1 MIFVSLTRITHL
13 KRLMFHKLSKVPIK
27 TKTFK
32 MPPLYKNQNQKQNP
46 QNYQDCDTSQQAAK
60 YSVNFGSL
68 PYVNGTQPNAVL
80 MTLLAYPAVFEYWM
94 TQYLS
99 GVIVHFLASFPLCLS
114 KQKYS
119 NVMHINTKIL
129 IVNNGTIQ
137 PAPNILKTQSKGYIK
152 YLKIFPQESLKT
164 VFCVNNLSS
173 KLDSGSEVLR
183 WLFIP
188 CTIYNY

>member
-1 MIFVSLTRITHL
+1 MHEEEREAHSRGERGTQQRRELLRKQKKYDLCFL
-13 KRLMFHKLSKVPIK
+13 
-27 TKTFK
+27 
-32 MPPLYKNQNQKQNP
+32 NQNHTSKEIND
-46 QNYQDCDTSQQAAK
+46 YQDCDTSQQAAK

-68 PYVNGTQPNAVL
+68 PYVNRTQPNAVL
-80 MTLLAYPAVFEYWM
+80 MTLFAYPAVFEYWM

-99 GVIVHFLASFPLCLS
+99 GVIVHFLASFPFCLS

-152 YLKIFPQESLKT
+152 YLKFFPQESLKT
-164 VFCVNNLSS
+164 AFCVNSLSS